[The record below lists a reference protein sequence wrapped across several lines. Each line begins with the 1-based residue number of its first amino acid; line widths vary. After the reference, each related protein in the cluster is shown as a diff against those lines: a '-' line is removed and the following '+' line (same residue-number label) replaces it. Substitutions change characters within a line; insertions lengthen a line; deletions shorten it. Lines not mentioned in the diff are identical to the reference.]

1 MAKKIVLF
9 LLFTFISLSLLSQT
23 NISDLQPSS
32 PIYPQVVRM
41 VESGIMYLDNQGRF
55 RGSQQVLR
63 YDLAE
68 FGSNMLD
75 YVDGLYGQDLQEISN
90 RLLKL
95 ENLNT
100 EIRLYNLESTVFA
113 HDDRLSY
120 LDSTIQNLGK
130 NVSDILKVIDPSQPI
145 NEDNIIF
152 QEISQGA
159 IDIAKKTAQDEV
171 QMIADSSMASLTI
184 FQEQL
189 HNFDQEVKN
198 LNTKYDQTIESLESV
213 LLTSTQENREE
224 LKNYIDMLLN
234 LEIDGLRTS
243 LTNIAKNEVYLYND
257 TLSATLNNLDQRILR
272 IESEILPY
280 ENSYNELSKKINE
293 NEAKLNF
300 ILSNVSTSISSETL
314 NDELLLGIRADI
326 EGLKVKTNNLSNDLT
341 VLFDQVSSN
350 QSYIETFDARHAY
363 YNSKILD
370 LQNKYNTLSGQIIIQ
385 NKKLDNIIFELSK
398 LTPTSSEMVA
408 PQYTIDIKNLQER
421 VSSLERTIGAYYD
434 QIGELTVYA
443 TMFEEFNDNLNE
455 LYLALEKNNGDIQT
469 LKEQTEAL
477 NAQISSLATLTN
489 LNKDTL
495 SQIGDITKI
504 AETVDYL
511 NDNYQDLNRTNA
523 QLQNDLIQVENR
535 LYNIENTLN
544 NFQITSSEIEELKN
558 SYNSL
563 LEKYYEIKSESEYL
577 NDPLMLKNDLKAEL
591 SQQLAT
597 ELVSLEK
604 ELKNIEDELSSVE
617 SRISNLEKTVFL
629 HDESIAMLSQK
640 TDETVEKINNL
651 ESSVQQIEK
660 PNQTYI
666 SSIIIGLVGVLVGAG
681 IVLLFQ

>member
-189 HNFDQEVKN
+189 HNFEQEVKN

-511 NDNYQDLNRTNA
+511 NDNYQDLNRTNG

-577 NDPLMLKNDLKAEL
+577 NDPMMLKNDLKAEL

>member
-189 HNFDQEVKN
+189 HNFEQEVKN

>member
-9 LLFTFISLSLLSQT
+9 LFFTFISLSLLSQT
-23 NISDLQPSS
+23 NIVDLQPSS

-75 YVDGLYGQDLQEISN
+75 YVDGLYGQELEEISN
-90 RLLKL
+90 RLLNL
-95 ENLNT
+95 ENLNA
-100 EIRLYNLESTVFA
+100 EKRLYNLESTVFA

-130 NVSDILKVIDPSQPI
+130 NVSDILAVIDPSQPI
-145 NEDNIIF
+145 NEDNVIF

-184 FQEQL
+184 FQERL
-189 HNFDQEVKN
+189 NHFEQEVMN
-198 LNTKYDQTIESLESV
+198 LNAKYDQTIESLESV
-213 LLTSTQENREE
+213 LIDSTQSNKEE
-224 LKNYIDMLLN
+224 LKNYIDMRLN
-234 LEIDGLRTS
+234 LEIDGLKTS

-257 TLSATLNNLDQRILR
+257 TLTATLNNFDQRIAR
-272 IESEILPY
+272 VESEIVPY
-280 ENSYNELSKKINE
+280 ENSYNELNKKINE
-293 NEAKLNF
+293 NEAKLDF
-300 ILSNVSTSISSETL
+300 ILSNVSTSISAETL
-314 NDELLLGIRADI
+314 NDELLLGVRTDI
-326 EGLKVKTNNLSNDLT
+326 EGLKVKTNNLSNDLS
-341 VLFDQVSSN
+341 VLYDQVASN

-370 LQNKYNTLSGQIIIQ
+370 LQNKYNTLSEHIIIQ

-398 LTPTSSEMVA
+398 LTPTSSEMAA
-408 PQYTIDIKNLQER
+408 PQYTVDIKNLQER
-421 VSSLERTIGAYYD
+421 VSSLERTIGTYYD

-443 TMFEEFNDNLNE
+443 STFEELRNNLDE
-455 LYLALEKNNGDIQT
+455 LHLALEKNNGDIQN
-469 LKEQTEAL
+469 LKEKTEAL

-495 SQIGDITKI
+495 SQIGDIAKI
-504 AETVDYL
+504 AETVGHL
-511 NDNYQDLNRTNA
+511 NDNYQNLNRTNA

-535 LYNIENTLN
+535 LSNIENTLN

-577 NDPLMLKNDLKAEL
+577 NDPMMLKNDLKAEL

-597 ELVSLEK
+597 ELVSFEK
-604 ELKNIEDELSSVE
+604 ELNNIEDKLSNVE
-617 SRISNLEKTVFL
+617 SRLSNIEKTVFL
-629 HDESIAMLSQK
+629 HDESIATLSQK
-640 TDETVEKINNL
+640 TDENVEKINNL
-651 ESSVQQIEK
+651 ESSIQQIEK
-660 PNQTYI
+660 PNKTYV
-666 SSIIIGLVGVLVGAG
+666 SSIIAGLVGVLVGAG

>member
-1 MAKKIVLF
+1 
-9 LLFTFISLSLLSQT
+9 
-23 NISDLQPSS
+23 
-32 PIYPQVVRM
+32 M

>member
-1 MAKKIVLF
+1 MSKKIVLF
-9 LLFTFISLSLLSQT
+9 LFFTFISLSLLSQT
-23 NISDLQPSS
+23 NIADLQPSS

-75 YVDGLYGQDLQEISN
+75 YVDGLYGQKLEEISN
-90 RLLKL
+90 RLLNL
-95 ENLNT
+95 ENLNA
-100 EIRLYNLESTVFA
+100 EKRLYNLESTVFA

-120 LDSTIQNLGK
+120 LDSSIQNLGK
-130 NVSDILKVIDPSQPI
+130 NVSDILAVIDPSQPI
-145 NEDNIIF
+145 NEDNVIF

-184 FQEQL
+184 FQERL
-189 HNFDQEVKN
+189 NHFEKEVMN

-213 LLTSTQENREE
+213 LIDSTQSNKEE
-224 LKNYIDMLLN
+224 LKNYIDMRLN
-234 LEIDGLRTS
+234 LEIDGLKTS

-257 TLSATLNNLDQRILR
+257 TLSDTLNNLEQRIVR

-280 ENSYNELSKKINE
+280 KNSYNELNKKINE

-300 ILSNVSTSISSETL
+300 ILSNVSTSISTETL

-326 EGLKVKTNNLSNDLT
+326 EGMKVKTNNLSNDLS
-341 VLFDQVSSN
+341 VLYDQVASN

-370 LQNKYNTLSGQIIIQ
+370 LQNKYNTLFEQIIIQ

-398 LTPTSSEMVA
+398 LTPTSSEMVDS
-408 PQYTIDIKNLQER
+408 QYTLDIKNLQER
-421 VSSLERTIGAYYD
+421 VSSLERTIGTYYD

-443 TMFEEFNDNLNE
+443 TMFEEFKNNLDE
-455 LYLALEKNNGDIQT
+455 LYLALEKNNGDIQN
-469 LKEQTEAL
+469 LKEKTEVL
-477 NAQISSLATLTN
+477 DAQISSLATLTN

-511 NDNYQDLNRTNA
+511 NDNYQNLNRTNA
-523 QLQNDLIQVENR
+523 QLQNDIIQVQNR
-535 LYNIENTLN
+535 LSNIENTLN

-563 LEKYYEIKSESEYL
+563 LEKYYEIKSETEYL
-577 NDPLMLKNDLKAEL
+577 NDPMMLKNDLKAEL

-604 ELKNIEDELSSVE
+604 ELNNIENKLSSVE
-617 SRISNLEKTVFL
+617 SRISNIEKTVFL
-629 HDESIAMLSQK
+629 HDESIATLSQK
-640 TDETVEKINNL
+640 TDENVKKIGNL
-651 ESSVQQIEK
+651 ENSIEEIEK

-666 SSIIIGLVGVLVGAG
+666 SSIIVGLVGVLVGAG

>member
-171 QMIADSSMASLTI
+171 QMIAESSMASLTI

-189 HNFDQEVKN
+189 HNFEQEVKN

-272 IESEILPY
+272 LESEILPY

-341 VLFDQVSSN
+341 VLYDQVSSN

-577 NDPLMLKNDLKAEL
+577 NDPMMLKNDLKAEL

>member
-1 MAKKIVLF
+1 MSKKIVLF
-9 LLFTFISLSLLSQT
+9 LFFTFISLSLLSQT
-23 NISDLQPSS
+23 NIVDLQPSS

-75 YVDGLYGQDLQEISN
+75 YVDGLYGQKLEEISN
-90 RLLKL
+90 RLLNL
-95 ENLNT
+95 ENLNA
-100 EIRLYNLESTVFA
+100 EKRLYNLESTVFA

-120 LDSTIQNLGK
+120 LDSSIQNLGK
-130 NVSDILKVIDPSQPI
+130 NVSDILAVIDPSQPI
-145 NEDNIIF
+145 NEDNVIF

-184 FQEQL
+184 FQERL
-189 HNFDQEVKN
+189 NHFEQEVMN
-198 LNTKYDQTIESLESV
+198 LNAKYDQTIESLESV
-213 LLTSTQENREE
+213 LIDSTQSNKEE
-224 LKNYIDMLLN
+224 LKNYIDMRLN
-234 LEIDGLRTS
+234 LEIDGLKTS

-257 TLSATLNNLDQRILR
+257 TLSATLNNLEQRIVR

-280 ENSYNELSKKINE
+280 KNSYNELNKKINE

-300 ILSNVSTSISSETL
+300 ILSNVSTSISTETL

-326 EGLKVKTNNLSNDLT
+326 EGMKVKTNNLSNDLS
-341 VLFDQVSSN
+341 VLYDQVASN

-370 LQNKYNTLSGQIIIQ
+370 LQNKYNTLSEQIIIQ

-398 LTPTSSEMVA
+398 LTPTSSEMVDS
-408 PQYTIDIKNLQER
+408 QYTLDIKNLQER
-421 VSSLERTIGAYYD
+421 VSSLERTIGTYYD

-443 TMFEEFNDNLNE
+443 TMFEEFKNNLDE
-455 LYLALEKNNGDIQT
+455 LYLALEKNNGDIQN
-469 LKEQTEAL
+469 LKEKTEVL
-477 NAQISSLATLTN
+477 DAQISSLATLTN

-511 NDNYQDLNRTNA
+511 NDNYQNLNRTNA
-523 QLQNDLIQVENR
+523 QLQNDIIQVQNR
-535 LYNIENTLN
+535 LSNIENTLN

-563 LEKYYEIKSESEYL
+563 LEKYYEIKSETEYL
-577 NDPLMLKNDLKAEL
+577 NDPMMLKNDLKAEL

-604 ELKNIEDELSSVE
+604 ELNNIENKLSSVE
-617 SRISNLEKTVFL
+617 SRISNIEKTVFL
-629 HDESIAMLSQK
+629 HDESIATLSQK
-640 TDETVEKINNL
+640 TDENVKKIGNL
-651 ESSVQQIEK
+651 ENSIEEIEK

-666 SSIIIGLVGVLVGAG
+666 SSIIVGLVGVLVGAG

>member
-189 HNFDQEVKN
+189 HNFEQEVKN

-577 NDPLMLKNDLKAEL
+577 NDPMMLKNDLKAEL

>member
-341 VLFDQVSSN
+341 VLYDQVSSN

-495 SQIGDITKI
+495 SKIGDITKI

-511 NDNYQDLNRTNA
+511 NDNFQDLNRTNA

-577 NDPLMLKNDLKAEL
+577 NDPMMLKNDLKAEL

>member
-1 MAKKIVLF
+1 
-9 LLFTFISLSLLSQT
+9 
-23 NISDLQPSS
+23 N
-32 PIYPQVVRM
+32 
-41 VESGIMYLDNQGRF
+41 
-55 RGSQQVLR
+55 
-63 YDLAE
+63 
-68 FGSNMLD
+68 
-75 YVDGLYGQDLQEISN
+75 
-90 RLLKL
+90 L
-95 ENLNT
+95 ENLNA
-100 EIRLYNLESTVFA
+100 EKRLYNLESTVFA

-120 LDSTIQNLGK
+120 FDSTIQNLEK
-130 NVSDILKVIDPSQPI
+130 NVSDILEVIDPSQPI
-145 NEDNIIF
+145 NEDNAIF
-152 QEISQGA
+152 QEMAQGA

-184 FQEQL
+184 YQERL
-189 HNFDQEVKN
+189 NRFEQEVIN
-198 LNTKYDQTIESLESV
+198 LNDKYDRTIESLKSILVDSTES
-213 LLTSTQENREE
+213 NKEE
-224 LKNYIDMLLN
+224 LKNYIDMRLN
-234 LEIDGLRTS
+234 LEIDGLKTS

-257 TLSATLNNLDQRILR
+257 TLTATLNSLDERIAGV
-272 IESEILPY
+272 ESELVPY
-280 ENSYNELSKKINE
+280 KSSYNDLNKKINE

-300 ILSNVSTSISSETL
+300 ILSNVSTSISTETL
-314 NDELLLGIRADI
+314 NDELLLGVRADI
-326 EGLKVKTNNLSNDLT
+326 EGLKVKTNNLSNDLS
-341 VLFDQVSSN
+341 VLYDQVSSN

-370 LQNKYNTLSGQIIIQ
+370 LQNKYNTLSDQIIIQ
-385 NKKLDNIIFELSK
+385 NKKLDNIIFELSN
-398 LTPTSSEMVA
+398 LTPTPSEMAA
-408 PQYTIDIKNLQER
+408 PQYTVDIKNLQER

-443 TMFEEFNDNLNE
+443 STFEEFKNNLNE

-504 AETVDYL
+504 AETVGYL
-511 NDNYQDLNRTNA
+511 DDNYQNLNRTNA

-535 LYNIENTLN
+535 LSNIENTLN

-577 NDPLMLKNDLKAEL
+577 NDPMMLKNDLKAEL

-597 ELVSLEK
+597 ELVSFEK
-604 ELKNIEDELSSVE
+604 ELNNIEDKLSSVE
-617 SRISNLEKTVFL
+617 SRISNIEKTVFI
-629 HDESIAMLSQK
+629 HDENISSLSQK
-640 TDETVEKINNL
+640 TEENVKKINNL
-651 ESSVQQIEK
+651 ESSIQQIEK
-660 PNQTYI
+660 PNQIYI
-666 SSIIIGLVGVLVGAG
+666 SSIIVGLVGVLVGAG

>member
-189 HNFDQEVKN
+189 HNFEQEVKN

-272 IESEILPY
+272 LESEILPY

-341 VLFDQVSSN
+341 VLYDQVSSN

-577 NDPLMLKNDLKAEL
+577 NDPMMLKNDLKAEL

>member
-408 PQYTIDIKNLQER
+408 PQYAVDIKNLQER

-455 LYLALEKNNGDIQT
+455 LYFALEKNNGDIQT

-511 NDNYQDLNRTNA
+511 NDNYQDLNRTNG
-523 QLQNDLIQVENR
+523 QLQNNLIQVENR

-577 NDPLMLKNDLKAEL
+577 NDPMMLKNDLKAEL

>member
-189 HNFDQEVKN
+189 HNFEQEVKN
-198 LNTKYDQTIESLESV
+198 LNSKYDQTIESLESV

-272 IESEILPY
+272 LESEILPY

-314 NDELLLGIRADI
+314 NDELLLEMRADI

-341 VLFDQVSSN
+341 VLYDQVSSN

-577 NDPLMLKNDLKAEL
+577 NDPMMLKNDLKAEL

>member
-455 LYLALEKNNGDIQT
+455 LYFALEKNNGDIQT

-511 NDNYQDLNRTNA
+511 NDNYQDLNRTNG
-523 QLQNDLIQVENR
+523 QLQNNLIQVENR

-577 NDPLMLKNDLKAEL
+577 NDPMMLKNDLKAEL

>member
-9 LLFTFISLSLLSQT
+9 LFFTFISLSLLSQT
-23 NISDLQPSS
+23 NIVDLQPSS

-75 YVDGLYGQDLQEISN
+75 YVDGLYGQELEEISN
-90 RLLKL
+90 RLLNL
-95 ENLNT
+95 ENLNA
-100 EIRLYNLESTVFA
+100 EKRLYNLESTVFA

-120 LDSTIQNLGK
+120 LDSSIQNLGK
-130 NVSDILKVIDPSQPI
+130 NVSDILAVIDPSQPI
-145 NEDNIIF
+145 NEDNVIF

-184 FQEQL
+184 FQERL
-189 HNFDQEVKN
+189 NHFEQEVMN
-198 LNTKYDQTIESLESV
+198 LNAKYDQTIESLESV
-213 LLTSTQENREE
+213 LIDSTQSNKEE
-224 LKNYIDMLLN
+224 LKNYIDMRLN
-234 LEIDGLRTS
+234 LEIDGLKTS

-257 TLSATLNNLDQRILR
+257 TLSATLNNLEQRIVR

-280 ENSYNELSKKINE
+280 KNSYNELNKKINE

-300 ILSNVSTSISSETL
+300 ILSNVSTSISTETL

-326 EGLKVKTNNLSNDLT
+326 EGMKVKTNNLSNDLS
-341 VLFDQVSSN
+341 VLYDQVASN

-370 LQNKYNTLSGQIIIQ
+370 LQNKYNTLSEQIIIQ

-398 LTPTSSEMVA
+398 LTPTSSEMVDS
-408 PQYTIDIKNLQER
+408 QYTLDIKNLQER
-421 VSSLERTIGAYYD
+421 VSSLERTIGTYYD

-443 TMFEEFNDNLNE
+443 TMFEEFKNNLDE
-455 LYLALEKNNGDIQT
+455 LYLALEKNNGDIQN
-469 LKEQTEAL
+469 LKEKTEVL
-477 NAQISSLATLTN
+477 DAQISSLATLTN

-511 NDNYQDLNRTNA
+511 NDNYQNLNRTNA
-523 QLQNDLIQVENR
+523 QLQNDIIQVQNR
-535 LYNIENTLN
+535 LSNIENTLN

-563 LEKYYEIKSESEYL
+563 LEKYYEIKSETEYL
-577 NDPLMLKNDLKAEL
+577 NDPMMLKNDLKAEL

-604 ELKNIEDELSSVE
+604 ELNNIEDKLSSVE
-617 SRISNLEKTVFL
+617 SRLSNIEKTVFL
-629 HDESIAMLSQK
+629 HDESIATLSQK
-640 TDETVEKINNL
+640 TDENVEKINNL
-651 ESSVQQIEK
+651 ESSIQQIEK
-660 PNQTYI
+660 PNKTYV
-666 SSIIIGLVGVLVGAG
+666 SSIIAGLVGVLVGAG